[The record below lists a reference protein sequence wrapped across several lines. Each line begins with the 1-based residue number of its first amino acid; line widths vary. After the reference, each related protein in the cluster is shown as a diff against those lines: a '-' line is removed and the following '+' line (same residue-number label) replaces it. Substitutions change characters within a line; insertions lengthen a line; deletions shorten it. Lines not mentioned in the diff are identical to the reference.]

1 MVPVACDEGAGGGR
15 GPPSRV
21 GALACAPVSEPTA
34 RKPVILA
41 VDDEPAVLAAVAR
54 DLRRGF
60 GARFRVMRAASGAE
74 GLEILGELRKRG
86 DQVALLVADQRMPS
100 LSGTDYLLQ
109 ARRLAPEAKR
119 VLLTAYADT
128 EAAIAAIN
136 EVALDYYLLKPWDPP
151 EEHLFPVV
159 EDLLVTWESGAALES
174 GGVRVIGHRFS
185 KASHDL
191 RDFLARNRVPA
202 RWLDIERDGEAR
214 ELLTV
219 VGVDAANLPVALLED
234 GSVLERP
241 TVLELAERLGVSAQP
256 LAEHYDLVIVG
267 GGPAGLAAAVY
278 GASEGLRTVMV
289 EREAPGGQAGQS
301 SRIENYLG
309 FPAGLSGSDLARRA
323 TDQARRLGAELLTV
337 QEAVGLRV
345 EGSARLVELSG
356 GGALSASCVIV
367 ASGVSYRQLDTPGFP
382 ELTGAGIYYGAAMT
396 EARACADQHVVVI
409 GGANSAG
416 QAAVYFSGYAS
427 RVSMLVRADSLAKS
441 MSHYLIEQIAGL
453 PNVEVRTGTE
463 AVAAEG
469 SQGRLHA
476 LRIRGADGSE
486 SLEDVDACFVFVGAA
501 PRTDWLDG
509 VVARDERGFILAGT
523 DAREHGWP
531 LRREPLVL
539 ETSVPGVFVA
549 GDVRARSIKRVA
561 SAVGE
566 GSMAVSLIHEYLAA
580 PA

>member
-1 MVPVACDEGAGGGR
+1 MAANAPER
-15 GPPSRV
+15 SR
-21 GALACAPVSEPTA
+21 
-34 RKPVILA
+34 RPVILA

-60 GARFRVMRAASGAE
+60 GERYRIMRSSSGAE
-74 GLEILGELRKRG
+74 ALELLSEVRRRGE
-86 DQVALLVADQRMPS
+86 QVALLVADQRMPAMP
-100 LSGTDYLLQ
+100 GTDYLVK
-109 ARRLAPEAKR
+109 ARQLVPEAKR

-128 EAAIAAIN
+128 EAAISAIN

-151 EEHLFPVV
+151 EEQLFPVV
-159 EDLLVTWESGAALES
+159 EDLLTTWESGAALDAS
-174 GGVRVIGHRFS
+174 GVTVIGHRFS
-185 KASHDL
+185 RESHDL

-202 RWLDIERDGEAR
+202 RWLDVERDGEAR

-219 VGVDAANLPVALLED
+219 AGVDAAGLPVALLED

-241 TVLELAERLGVSAQP
+241 SILELAERLGIAAEPSAD
-256 LAEHYDLVIVG
+256 HYDLVIVG

-323 TDQARRLGAELLTV
+323 TDQARRLGAELLSV
-337 QEAVGLRV
+337 RDAVALRV
-345 EGSARLVELSG
+345 EGAGRILELSG
-356 GGALSASCVIV
+356 GGTLSANCVLV
-367 ASGVSYRQLDTPGFP
+367 ASGVSYRQLDAPGFADY
-382 ELTGAGIYYGAAMT
+382 TGAGIYYGAALT
-396 EARACADQHVVVI
+396 EARSCTDQHVVVI

-416 QAAVYFSGYAS
+416 QAAVYFSGYAAK
-427 RVSMLVRADSLAKS
+427 VTMLVRADSLGKS
-441 MSHYLIEQIAGL
+441 MSHYLIEQIAAL
-453 PNVEVRTGTE
+453 ANVEVRTGAQ

-469 SQGRLHA
+469 SDGSLSA
-476 LRIRGADGSE
+476 LRIRDGAGERSE
-486 SLEDVDACFVFVGAA
+486 SVDACFVFVGAV

-509 VVARDERGFILAGT
+509 VLARDERGFILAGSEV
-523 DAREHGWP
+523 REHGWP
-531 LRREPLVL
+531 LRRDPYVL

-566 GSMAVSLIHEYLAA
+566 GSMAVSLIHEYLAEA
-580 PA
+580 